1 MKRKVAIAGFGAIGK
16 VLARRLTDGSMPDI
30 SERFELTLIGA
41 RDARKTAAEVEAVLG
56 RAVPVVTSIELA
68 GKADILLECVP
79 TAAFRSVVEPA
90 LAAGMTVI
98 TVSGAALLDN
108 MDLREVAAKGGGQM
122 ILATGAIAGLDALR
136 AASLGTIHS
145 VKMVTRKPPKSLAT
159 AKQVVEDGRDLYK
172 LTAPELLFKGTAR
185 EGARRFPA
193 NVNVAAA
200 IALASAGPDR
210 TELEIWTDPSV
221 ERNTHRVIVEAD
233 TARIEVAIANVPSE
247 ENPGTGKIT
256 ALSMLAALERLG
268 SPLVF
273 GT

>member
-1 MKRKVAIAGFGAIGK
+1 MRKVAIAGFGAIGK
-16 VLARRLTDGSMPDI
+16 VLARRLTDGSMPG
-30 SERFELTLIGA
+30 FELAVIGA
-41 RDARKTAAEVEAVLG
+41 RDPARTSAAVEKTLN
-56 RAVPVVTSIELA
+56 RPVPVVLSTELA
-68 GKADILLECVP
+68 GKADVLLECVP

-90 LAAGMTVI
+90 LRSGMTVI
-98 TVSGAALLDN
+98 TVSGAALLEQ
-108 MDLREVAAKGGGQM
+108 MDVVEAAKAGGGQL
-122 ILATGAIAGLDALR
+122 ILATGAIVGLDAMR
-136 AASLGTIHS
+136 AARLGKIVS

-159 AKQVVEDGRDLYK
+159 AKQVVEDGKDLFK

-210 TELEIWTDPSV
+210 TELEIWTDPAV

-233 TARIEVAIANVPSE
+233 TARIEVAIANVPSD
-247 ENPGTGKIT
+247 ENPGTGRIT
-256 ALSMLAALERLG
+256 ALSMLAALERLA
-268 SPLVF
+268 SPLVV